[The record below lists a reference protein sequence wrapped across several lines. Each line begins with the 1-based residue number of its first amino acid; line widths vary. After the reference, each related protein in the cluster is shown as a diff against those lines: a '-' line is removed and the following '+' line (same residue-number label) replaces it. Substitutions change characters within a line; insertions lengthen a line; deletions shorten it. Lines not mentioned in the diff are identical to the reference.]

1 MPLPIWILVPLLPL
15 VAGVLIGLLGTRL
28 REQSYKIGVPAVAG
42 AFAVSIWALV
52 LAGRHEEP
60 ISPLLWSLPLPESP
74 WFQFGLQ
81 LDRLSAVMMVLI
93 TGVSLTI
100 HLYSRNYMQG
110 DRGYARFY
118 ALLGLIT
125 GVLLFLV
132 TSANL
137 FLLFVCWQMVSW
149 LLYLLLIHNYSYG
162 PAVKSAMKTWIVL
175 RLGDAAFLA
184 GVVLAYHTYGTLQF
198 SELFERAAQLA
209 AAVSLWPQGPEID
222 AATAVA
228 LLLFIGAMSKSAQFP
243 LHVWL
248 PDTMDTPTPVSALM
262 HAGIVNA
269 GGFLFN
275 RLAPLFGHAPDALH
289 VAFVVGGLTA
299 IIGATI
305 MLTQPDIKKM
315 LGFSTMGQ
323 MGYMIMECGL
333 GAFALAIFHLIA
345 HGIFKATLFL
355 HAGNIVHQAR
365 REPKFPPGYEREDVD
380 SHPHLPWVTG
390 ATVTL
395 VLPLAILLAAHGLL
409 RIPLQ
414 SQQGAIVFLFFAW
427 VTSSQAILSL
437 YRLRAVGS
445 WKVAGLMVIAIALVV
460 ATYLWA
466 AEAFTHFLYPS
477 PGEAARY
484 FEVAAFPLWLF
495 DLFVMSVTLCVVMGW
510 VVVYTNIKGQRS
522 LMPRWVMMLMPRL
535 YVWFWN
541 RLFIDAFY
549 EKIVQAMSRWAFRV
563 NAKLPEWLP

>member
-1 MPLPIWILVPLLPL
+1 MSLPIWILAPLLPL

-28 REQSYKIGVPAVAG
+28 RDQSYKIGVPAVAG
-42 AFAVSIWALV
+42 AFAVAIWALFNV
-52 LAGRHEEP
+52 GRQEA
-60 ISPLLWSLPLPESP
+60 PLSSLFWSLPLPASP
-74 WFQFGLQ
+74 WFRFGLQ

-125 GVLLFLV
+125 AVLLFLV

-137 FLLFVCWQMVSW
+137 FLLFVCWQLVSW
-149 LLYLLLIHNYSYG
+149 LLYLLLVHNYGYG
-162 PAVKSAMKTWIVL
+162 PAVKSAMKTWIIL
-175 RLGDAAFLA
+175 RLGDVAFLS
-184 GVVLAYHTYGTLQF
+184 GVVLAYHTYGTLEL
-198 SELFERAAQLA
+198 SELFERAAQHA
-209 AAVSLWPQGPEID
+209 AVVSLWPQGPEID
-222 AATAVA
+222 AVTAVT
-228 LLLFIGAMSKSAQFP
+228 LLLFVGAMSKSAQFP

-275 RLAPLFGHAPDALH
+275 RLAPLFGQALDTLH
-289 VAFVVGGLTA
+289 VAFVIGGLTA
-299 IIGATI
+299 IVGATI
-305 MLTQPDIKKM
+305 MLTQPDVKKM

-323 MGYMIMECGL
+323 MGYMTMECGL
-333 GAFALAIFHLIA
+333 GAFALAIFHLVA

-365 REPKFPPGYEREDVD
+365 REPKFPPGFEREDVD
-380 SHPHLPWVTG
+380 VHPHLPWLTG
-390 ATVTL
+390 VAVTL

-409 RIPLQ
+409 HIPLQ

-495 DLFVMSVTLCVVMGW
+495 DLFVMTVTLFVVMGW

-522 LMPRWVMMLMPRL
+522 FMPGWIAGLMPRL

-541 RLFIDAFY
+541 RLFIDALY
-549 EKIVQAMSRWAFRV
+549 ERIVQAMARWAFRV

>member
-1 MPLPIWILVPLLPL
+1 MSLPIWIVVPLLPL
-15 VAGVLIGLLGTRL
+15 LGGVLIGLLGNRL
-28 REQSYKIGVPAVAG
+28 REQSYKIGVPVVAG
-42 AFAVSIWALV
+42 AFVASIWALLIV
-52 LAGRHEEP
+52 ARHEEP
-60 ISPLLWSLPLPESP
+60 ISLSLWSSPLSASP
-74 WFQFGLQ
+74 WFRFGLQ

-100 HLYSRNYMQG
+100 HLYSRHYMQG

-137 FLLFVCWQMVSW
+137 FMLFVCWQLVSW
-149 LLYLLLIHNYSYG
+149 LLYLLLAYNYTYG
-162 PAVKSAMKTWIVL
+162 PAMKSAMKTWIVL
-175 RLGDAAFLA
+175 RLGDVAFLA
-184 GVVLAYHTYGTLQF
+184 GVVLAYHTYGTLEF
-198 SELFERAAQLA
+198 PALFERAAQD
-209 AAVSLWPQGPEID
+209 AVPLSLWPTGPEVS
-222 AATAVA
+222 AATAVT
-228 LLLFIGAMSKSAQFP
+228 LLLFVGAMAKSAQFP

-275 RLAPLFGHAPDALH
+275 RLAPLFGQAPDTLH
-289 VAFVVGGLTA
+289 VAFVIGGLTA
-299 IIGATI
+299 IMGAII
-305 MLTQPDIKKM
+305 MLTQPDVKKM

-333 GAFALAIFHLIA
+333 GAFALAIFHLVA

-355 HAGNIVHQAR
+355 HAGNIIHQAR
-365 REPKFPPGYEREDVD
+365 REPKFPPGFAREEVD

-390 ATVTL
+390 VTVTL

-445 WKVAGLMVIAIALVV
+445 WKVAGLMVVAIALVV

-477 PGEAARY
+477 PGEAAHY

-495 DLFVMSVTLCVVMGW
+495 DLFVMTVTLFVVTGW
-510 VVVYTNIKGQRS
+510 VVVYTNIKGQRR
-522 LMPRWVMMLMPRL
+522 LMPHWVGVLMPRL

-549 EKIVQAMSRWAFRV
+549 ERTARSMYCVVSRV